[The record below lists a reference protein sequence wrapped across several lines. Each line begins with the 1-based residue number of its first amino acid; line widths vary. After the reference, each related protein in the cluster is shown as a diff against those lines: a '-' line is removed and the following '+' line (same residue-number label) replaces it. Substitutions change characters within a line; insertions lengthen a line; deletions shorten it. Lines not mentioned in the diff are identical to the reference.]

1 MLTKTKPTLLDFPVG
16 TEVVVLKLGPQQT
29 PYTGKQGRIVGHRDG
44 MLHVILD
51 DDPIPRWRNI
61 GIFCHPGEVRCIDN
75 LD

>member
-1 MLTKTKPTLLDFPVG
+1 MKFKTKPSLLDFPVD
-16 TEVVVLKLGPQQT
+16 TEVVVLKLGPQIS
-29 PYTGKQGRIVGHRDG
+29 PYNGKQGRIVDHRDG

-61 GIFCHPGEVRCIDN
+61 GIFCEPGEVRCIDN